1 MNISRFFIVFCSIVF
16 LIKHVDSAETTSFQL
31 NNDIYTLPTFDID
44 VTLTGKAQRQLK
56 DFNERVKIAFYL
68 SYNPKFNE
76 ERKLTKEEEKMLLMT
91 QRELLLPEDGG
102 RAFMADWKIPKIPGE
117 IFAPELLINV
127 VSARDQCEY
136 NLLNC
141 SIYQGPFPTKK
152 RHLIKIKC
160 DVIRDN
166 AKCK

>member
-1 MNISRFFIVFCSIVF
+1 MNISRFFLIFFSIVF
-16 LIKHVDSAETTSFQL
+16 LIKHVDSAEITSFQL
-31 NNDIYTLPTFDID
+31 NNDIYTLPTFDVD
-44 VTLTGKAQRQLK
+44 VELTDKVQKQLK

-76 ERKLTKEEEKMLLMT
+76 ERKLTKEEEKMLLFT
-91 QRELLLPEDGG
+91 NKELLLPENGG
-102 RAFMADWKIPKIPGE
+102 RAFMPDWKIPKMPGK

-127 VSARDQCEY
+127 VSSRDQCEL

-141 SIYQGPFPTKK
+141 SIYQGPFPAKK

-160 DVIRDN
+160 DVINDN